1 MRAAASID
9 RRLALAAGVSA
20 CLTTWPARVH
30 AAESGVTNSEVV
42 IGQSVTLQG
51 GRDSYGASALKGV
64 KAYFDALNAAGGVNG
79 RRLVLRT
86 LDDDNKNSQAE
97 ANARKLVEE
106 GAFLLFA
113 PVEGGASTAVAKVA
127 SELKVPLFGPM
138 AGPPGLR
145 RPHLPMVFPVR
156 AEHRDEF
163 RALLTWGQRVGLKTV
178 AFFHVDSDTGRL
190 HLENVRLI
198 AKELG
203 MEVVLPLPFKS
214 DASDAQVDELART
227 LLAKAP
233 DLVINHGSARLYQ
246 RLLATARPA
255 NKRMVFMG
263 VNSGSSQIAK
273 SLGPLAR
280 GMVFSQV
287 VPSPWERKRE
297 ITREYQEAM
306 RKAEQQEDFSY
317 GSLEG
322 FVTAKA
328 LGLSLRAAGKDLTR
342 ASLIKALENASF
354 DLGGMKVRYAPGD
367 HEGSRFV
374 DLSIVNAE
382 GRFIH

>member
-1 MRAAASID
+1 MQ
-9 RRLALAAGVSA
+9 RRFTLAAGLSA
-20 CLTTWPARVH
+20 CLTTWTGRAR
-30 AAESGVTNSEVV
+30 AAEPGVTSSEVL

-51 GRDSYGASALKGV
+51 GRDSYGGSALIGAKV
-64 KAYFDALNAAGGVNG
+64 FFDALNAAGGVNG
-79 RRLVLRT
+79 RRVVLRT
-86 LDDDNKNSQAE
+86 LDDDNKNSVAE
-97 ANARKLVEE
+97 ANARKLVED

-113 PVEGGASTAVAKVA
+113 PVEGGPSTVVARVA
-127 SELKVPLFGPM
+127 TELKVPLFGPM

-156 AEHRDEF
+156 AEHREEF

-178 AFFHVDSDTGRL
+178 AFFHVDSDTGRQ

-203 MEVVLPLPFKS
+203 MEVVLPLPFKT
-214 DASDAQVDELART
+214 DASDAQVEGIART

-246 RLLATARPA
+246 RLLATARA
-255 NKRMVFMG
+255 ADKRMVFMG
-263 VNSGSSQIAK
+263 VNSGSSQIAQA
-273 SLGPLAR
+273 LGPLAR

-306 RKAEQQEDFSY
+306 RKAEQKEEFSY

-328 LGLSLRAAGKDLTR
+328 LSVALRAAGRDLTR
-342 ASLIKALENASF
+342 ASLVKALENASF

-374 DLSIVNAE
+374 DLSIVNAD
-382 GRFIH
+382 GRFTH